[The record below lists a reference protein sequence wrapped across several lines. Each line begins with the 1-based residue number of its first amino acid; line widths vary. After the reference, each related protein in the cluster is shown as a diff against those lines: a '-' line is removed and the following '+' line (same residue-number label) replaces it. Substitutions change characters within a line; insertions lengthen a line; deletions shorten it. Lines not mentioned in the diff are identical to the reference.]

1 MFIANTEHRENL
13 LAYWEQL
20 LSPKQFA
27 LLKKSKGY
35 QFYEIVFRHIQEEDF
50 RCLYSEKLSAPNSAV
65 NCLVGAMILC
75 QIRNWSHEELENQIA
90 FNIEV
95 KLALGLKEI
104 ESIPFTMRTFYNFMN
119 RLSAYESREKINLIE
134 EVFLN
139 LTKKQTKALGIK
151 TTIQR
156 GDSVLLESGI
166 RSYSRLALLVEVL
179 HRLYGIL
186 NEKDRKNYHLL
197 FQAYQV
203 GGEHFV
209 YTIASDKREME
220 MKNLA
225 IAYCTAY
232 NNLKETYG
240 QHPVFQLFERVYH
253 EHFKREEQENGI
265 SVQLRPKEELTSGTL
280 QSPDDIEATFR
291 KKRKEKHIGFVA
303 LGIETC
309 HPDNEVNLVTT
320 LAVDKNN
327 VDDSV
332 LLENKLDQLCEQCP
346 GVNEVHLD
354 AGFGSEENDIKAKKE
369 KVKIIQSAV
378 RGKTAKV
385 VISVKGNESKGFKV
399 DCPNPKHATVQ
410 ASKSRKNYKAA
421 FDLTICN
428 QCPFKFDCPA
438 FRKKS
443 ESKQTA
449 SFYFPAT
456 LALMQKRHKAIQTI
470 PKKRQTIRAG
480 VEGLMGQMHRGERHT
495 GKLKVKGLF
504 KCKLYVFS
512 MGIAINFKRIYSW
525 IFPKYND
532 SFAFLLF

>member
-1 MFIANTEHRENL
+1 M
-13 LAYWEQL
+13 
-20 LSPKQFA
+20 
-27 LLKKSKGY
+27 
-35 QFYEIVFRHIQEEDF
+35 
-50 RCLYSEKLSAPNSAV
+50 
-65 NCLVGAMILC
+65 
-75 QIRNWSHEELENQIA
+75 
-90 FNIEV
+90 
-95 KLALGLKEI
+95 
-104 ESIPFTMRTFYNFMN
+104 
-119 RLSAYESREKINLIE
+119 
-134 EVFLN
+134 
-139 LTKKQTKALGIK
+139 
-151 TTIQR
+151 
-156 GDSVLLESGI
+156 
-166 RSYSRLALLVEVL
+166 
-179 HRLYGIL
+179 
-186 NEKDRKNYHLL
+186 
-197 FQAYQV
+197 
-203 GGEHFV
+203 
-209 YTIASDKREME
+209 
-220 MKNLA
+220 
-225 IAYCTAY
+225 
-232 NNLKETYG
+232 
-240 QHPVFQLFERVYH
+240 YH

-385 VISVKGNESKGFKV
+385 VISVKGNKSKGFKV

-495 GKLKVKGLF
+495 GKLKVRGLF
-504 KCKLYVFS
+504 KCKLYVFA

-525 IFPKYND
+525 LFPKHSN
-532 SFAFLLF
+532 SSAFFTFLSTCFLMRQFSMKKC